1 MTTPLLCVTVAAP
14 TTAELRRRRDA
25 VQDADLIELRLD
37 SVSDPDVAGA
47 VAGRRRPVIV
57 TCRPTWEGGAFS
69 GPEEDRKRLLA
80 EALGQGVEYVDLEW
94 RAHFDDLIAQVRG
107 RGIVLSSHDFHGVPA
122 DLASRVHAM
131 RSTGAEVVKVAAATT
146 SLSDCA
152 ELLDVAK
159 ASGGQAGGLVLIGMG
174 ECGLA
179 TRVLAGRFGSKW
191 TYAGSLHDVGQLTA
205 DALLQQYRFRA
216 IDEATAIYG
225 LVGAPIA
232 HSVSPAMHN
241 AALAAARI
249 NAVYLPFPAAS
260 ADDFVRFGKA
270 LGVQGVSVTVPFK
283 VALFDAMDEVDAVAR
298 RVGAINTI
306 RMLDGRWLGANT
318 DVTAFLE
325 PLRDRVPLAHT
336 RASILGAGGAARAVA
351 IALASG
357 GGPVRIHARHR
368 AQAEDVAALTSA
380 TAGPWPPEPGSWDLL
395 VNCTPAGMHPLIDE
409 TPLPA
414 SQLTGRCV
422 YDLIYNPPT
431 TRLLREA
438 RAAGCQTIGGLDML
452 VAQAHEQ
459 FQWWTN
465 TRPASGVMQ
474 EAALK
479 RLAEFT
485 GDAHHVV

>member
-1 MTTPLLCVTVAAP
+1 MSTPLLCVTVTAP
-14 TTAELRRRRDA
+14 TMAELRRRRDE
-25 VQDADLIELRLD
+25 VVDADLVEMRLD
-37 SVSDPDVAGA
+37 SVSDPDAAGA
-47 VAGRRRPVIV
+47 LAGRRRPIIV
-57 TCRPTWEGGAFS
+57 TCRPAWEGGSFKGS
-69 GPEEDRKRLLA
+69 EDERRRILGD
-80 EALGQGVEYVDLEW
+80 ALTLGAEYVDIES
-94 RAHFDDLIAQVRG
+94 RARFDDLVSRNNG
-107 RGIVLSSHDFHGVPA
+107 RGIVLSHHDFTGAPA
-122 DLASRVHAM
+122 DLPGLVRAM
-131 RSTGAEVVKVAAATT
+131 RSSGAEVVKVAVRTAR
-146 SLSDCA
+146 LSDCVPLL
-152 ELLDVAK
+152 ELGAARGPDRN
-159 ASGGQAGGLVLIGMG
+159 LVLIGMG
-174 ECGLA
+174 EFGLA
-179 TRVLAGRFGSKW
+179 TRILAARFGSRW
-191 TYAGSLHDVGQLTA
+191 TYAGADRSIGQLSA
-205 DALLQQYRFRA
+205 EALLRDYRFRA
-216 IDEATAIYG
+216 LTAATDVYG
-225 LVGAPIA
+225 LVGLPVA

-241 AALAAARI
+241 AAFAAARI

-270 LGVQGVSVTVPFK
+270 LGVQGASVTVPFK
-283 VALFDAMDEVDAVAR
+283 VALFDAMDDVDAVAR

-306 RMLDGRWLGANT
+306 RVLDGRWLGANT

-438 RAAGCQTIGGLDML
+438 RAAGCQIIGGLDML